1 MERIMTTAAA
11 TSTAAVAEELVSLCR
26 AGRNHDAINSLY
38 SKDIVSVESM
48 GNEQMPQTMKGL
60 DAIRQ
65 KNEWWAANNEVHSAT
80 VDGPFIGEDDKFA
93 VYYNYDITSKPQN
106 RRATMEE
113 MALYTVK
120 DGKVVREQFFYK
132 TS

>member
-1 MERIMTTAAA
+1 VTTTAP
-11 TSTAAVAEELVSLCR
+11 TSTTAVAEELVALCR
-26 AGRNHDAINSLY
+26 AGRNLDAVNSLY

-65 KNEWWAANNEVHSAT
+65 KGEWWRANNEVHSAR
-80 VDGPFIGEDDKFA
+80 VDGPFVGEDDKFA
-93 VYYNYDITSKPQN
+93 VYYNYDITSKQQN
-106 RRATMEE
+106 RRVTMEE

-120 DGKVVREQFFYK
+120 DGKIAHEQFFYK

>member
-1 MERIMTTAAA
+1 MTTAAP
-11 TSTAAVAEELVSLCR
+11 TSTTAVAEELVALCR
-26 AGRNHDAINSLY
+26 AGRNLDAVNSLY

-48 GNEQMPQTMKGL
+48 GNEQMPQTVKGL

-65 KNEWWAANNEVHSAT
+65 KGEWWRANNEVHSAR
-80 VDGPFIGEDDKFA
+80 VDGPFVGEDDKFA
-93 VYYNYDITSKPQN
+93 VYYNYDITSKPRNQ
-106 RRATMEE
+106 RMTMEE

-120 DGKVVREQFFYK
+120 DGKIVREQFFYK